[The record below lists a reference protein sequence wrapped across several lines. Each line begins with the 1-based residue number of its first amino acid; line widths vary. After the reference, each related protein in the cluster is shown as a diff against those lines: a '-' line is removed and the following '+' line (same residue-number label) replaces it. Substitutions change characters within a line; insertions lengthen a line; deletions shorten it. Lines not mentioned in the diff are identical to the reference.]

1 MKKLLIILLCF
12 PFIGFGQQTFN
23 FLHNG
28 LDREYIYYAPANIQ
42 PDAPLVFVA
51 HGFTG
56 SAEGI
61 MNYCGMNTVADQNG
75 FAVCYPQGTS
85 DSWGDNFWNVGYD
98 FHSGVTVDDV
108 GFIVSLAS
116 YLQSTYQLST
126 VNTFFTGMSNGGEL
140 CYLLACEVPNVFRA
154 FAPVAGTIF
163 PNGLTNNIC
172 SPTLPVPIFET
183 HGRNDN
189 VTLIEGDSFD
199 QYWGPY
205 LAIDTIINF
214 WVNQNSL
221 NNLVVDTFPNLNNNN
236 KITISYKYSDPS
248 TNNEVWLYTHKSG
261 HNWGDDGDVVI
272 EEEIWEFFTK
282 MSLNT
287 STIIKENYS
296 NNKLIKVVDIF
307 GRESTEKKNS
317 ILFFIY
323 NDGVIEKKIIME

>member
-1 MKKLLIILLCF
+1 M
-12 PFIGFGQQTFN
+12 IGFGQQTFN

-28 LDREYIYYAPANIQ
+28 LNREYIYYAPVNIQ

-56 SAEGI
+56 SAQGI

-163 PNGLTNNIC
+163 PNG
-172 SPTLPVPIFET
+172 
-183 HGRNDN
+183 
-189 VTLIEGDSFD
+189 
-199 QYWGPY
+199 
-205 LAIDTIINF
+205 
-214 WVNQNSL
+214 
-221 NNLVVDTFPNLNNNN
+221 
-236 KITISYKYSDPS
+236 
-248 TNNEVWLYTHKSG
+248 
-261 HNWGDDGDVVI
+261 
-272 EEEIWEFFTK
+272 
-282 MSLNT
+282 
-287 STIIKENYS
+287 
-296 NNKLIKVVDIF
+296 
-307 GRESTEKKNS
+307 
-317 ILFFIY
+317 
-323 NDGVIEKKIIME
+323 

>member
-1 MKKLLIILLCF
+1 MKKLLLIFLCL
-12 PFIGFGQQTFN
+12 PCIGFGQQTFN
-23 FLHNG
+23 FSHNG
-28 LDREYIYYAPANIQ
+28 LNREYIYYAPANIQ

-56 SAEGI
+56 SAQGI

-85 DSWGDNFWNVGYD
+85 DLWGDNFWNVGYD

-172 SPTLPVPIFET
+172 SPTFPVPIFET

-189 VTLIEGDSFD
+189 VTLIEGDPFD

-205 LAIDTIINF
+205 LGIDTIINF
-214 WVNQNSL
+214 WVDHNSL
-221 NNLVVDTFPNLNNNN
+221 TDLVVDTFPNLNNNN
-236 KITISYKYSDPS
+236 KITISYKYSAS
-248 TNNEVWLYTHKSG
+248 TTNNEVWLYTHKSG

-272 EEEIWEFFTK
+272 EEEIWDFFSK
-282 MSLNT
+282 MSLNQ
-287 STIIKENYS
+287 STFIEENYQS
-296 NNKLIKVVDIF
+296 SRLIKVVDIL
-307 GRESTEKKNS
+307 GRKSTEKQNS
-317 ILFFIY
+317 LLFYIY
-323 NDGVIEKKIIME
+323 DDGTVEKKIIIE